1 MFAGR
6 KLKRLAEEVNLRL
19 LSLLG
24 GQPAQESFRG
34 NLIGRF
40 PMLVDSLDELGRR
53 LDSRAEILTEQASAA
68 PESALVDELQGCLQS
83 AREELEQLRGDVEG
97 SRHKM
102 LVLDEQLAAY
112 GARERGWEVTRSVL
126 TEVCWE
132 LVIVNGDPA
141 HPDNQ
146 LRWSQQFRDLLGYS
160 ERDFQSDLEGY
171 YSIVNPDDLNRVAE
185 VFAEYFRVG
194 DMSSPY
200 TIEYRMRH
208 KSRGEVW
215 FRERGQGVLGH
226 DGQLCRIIGAVR
238 EISDERLAETIRT
251 RELANMQTTYEQIS
265 QVVGVIK
272 AIADQ
277 TNLLALNAAIEA
289 ARAGEQ
295 GRGFAVVADEVK
307 KLAGS
312 TREATQ
318 KIQEMLSAR
327 SL

>member
-1 MFAGR
+1 MFTGT
-6 KLKRLAEEVNLRL
+6 KLKRLAEEVSLSI

-24 GQPAQESFRG
+24 GQPAQESLPG
-34 NLIGRF
+34 NLIERF
-40 PMLVDSLDELGRR
+40 PMLVDSLDELRRR
-53 LDSRAEILTEQASAA
+53 LDSRTEVGAEQASAA
-68 PESALVDELQGCLQS
+68 PESALVSELRGCLQS
-83 AREELEQLRGDVEG
+83 AREELDQLRGDVEG
-97 SRHKM
+97 SRYQM
-102 LVLDEQLAAY
+102 LALDEQLAAY
-112 GARERGWEVTRSVL
+112 GERERGWDVTRSVL

-132 LVIVNGDPA
+132 MVIVNGDPA

-200 TIEYRMRH
+200 MIEYRMRH
-208 KSRGEVW
+208 KTRGEVW
-215 FRERGQGVLGH
+215 FRERGQAVQGH

-238 EISDERLAETIRT
+238 DISDERLAETSRA
-251 RELANMQTTYEQIS
+251 RELATMQTTYEQIS

-272 AIADQ
+272 GIADQ

-307 KLAGS
+307 KLAS
-312 TREATQ
+312 RTREATQ
-318 KIQEMLSAR
+318 KIQEMLTSKTV
-327 SL
+327 